1 MPGFVRKASLA
12 AAIAI
17 TPSLHGAAHE
27 GATGV
32 VKERMDAMEERAKT
46 VKAIT
51 QRVKANRDLG
61 SIKADAQTI
70 QQLAGRIT
78 SVFPSGTNQHPSEA
92 KPAIWQNWSDF
103 GAKAGALAGE
113 SGKLAET
120 DARDAKSIAAQVRV
134 VSQACSACHELYRVK
149 WPKHHHM

>member
-1 MPGFVRKASLA
+1 MPCFVRKASLA
-12 AAIAI
+12 VGIAIAA
-17 TPSLHGAAHE
+17 SLHGVAHD

-32 VKERMDAMEERAKT
+32 TKERMDAMEEMAKIMK
-46 VKAIT
+46 VIT

-70 QQLAGRIT
+70 QDLAGKII
-78 SVFPSGTNQHPSEA
+78 SVFPPGTTQHPSEA
-92 KPAIWQNWSDF
+92 KPVIWQNWSDF
-103 GAKAGALAGE
+103 EAKAGALATE

-149 WPKHHHM
+149 SPKHHHM

>member
-1 MPGFVRKASLA
+1 MPRLARKASLA
-12 AAIAI
+12 AGIAIAA
-17 TPSLHGAAHE
+17 SLHGAAHE

-32 VKERMDAMEERAKT
+32 IKERMDAMEEMAKT
-46 VKAIT
+46 MKAIT

-70 QQLAGRIT
+70 QQLAGKIT

-92 KPAIWQNWSDF
+92 KPVIWQKWSDF
-103 GAKAGALAGE
+103 ETKAGALAAE

-134 VSQACSACHELYRVK
+134 VSQACSTCHELYRVK
-149 WPKHHHM
+149 SPKHHHM